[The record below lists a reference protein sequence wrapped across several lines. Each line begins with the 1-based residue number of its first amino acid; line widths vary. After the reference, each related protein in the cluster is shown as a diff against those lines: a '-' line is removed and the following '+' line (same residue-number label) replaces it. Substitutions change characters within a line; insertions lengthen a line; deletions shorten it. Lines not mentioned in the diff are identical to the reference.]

1 MILVKMHF
9 GEMTMGILAVV
20 LIALGFGVV
29 AFAKTLEGLL
39 FKFLVLFV
47 AGFLLTRGFACVQ
60 RTNIHYK
67 LCRAIEIL
75 LALAS
80 LASFFWALL
89 P

>member
-1 MILVKMHF
+1 
-9 GEMTMGILAVV
+9 MGILAVV
-20 LIALGFGVV
+20 LIVLGFAVV
-29 AFAKTLEGLL
+29 AFAKTLERYL
-39 FKFLVLFV
+39 FRWLVLLV

-60 RTNIHYK
+60 RTDIHYR